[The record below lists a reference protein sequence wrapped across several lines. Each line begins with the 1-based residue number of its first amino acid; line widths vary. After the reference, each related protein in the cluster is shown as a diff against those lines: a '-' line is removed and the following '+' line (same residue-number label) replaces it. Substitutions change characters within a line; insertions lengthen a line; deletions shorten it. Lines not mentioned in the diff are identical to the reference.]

1 MRDALLSIRDRLD
14 RVGVFLSGM
23 CALHCVIGLVLVP
36 VLGLGGGAFLA
47 PEIHEVGLG
56 LAILVGVVT
65 IGIGALRHGRMG
77 PLIIGGAGITLMAS
91 ALAVGHGPAEA
102 ALTIAGVGLVAYAHI
117 RNLRLAM

>member
-47 PEIHEVGLG
+47 PEIHEVGLA

>member
-102 ALTIAGVGLVAYAHI
+102 ALTIVGVALVAYAHI
-117 RNLRLAM
+117 RNLRLAS

>member
-14 RVGVFLSGM
+14 RFGVFLSGM
-23 CALHCVIGLVLVP
+23 CAVHCVIGLVLVP
-36 VLGLGGGAFLA
+36 VLGLGGGVFLA
-47 PEIHEVGLG
+47 PEIHEAGLA
-56 LAILVGVVT
+56 LAILVGAVT

-77 PLIIGGAGITLMAS
+77 PLAFGAAGVVLMSA

-102 ALTIAGVGLVAYAHI
+102 VLTIAGVALVAYAHI